1 MKDKQKAGEQIVY
14 GVVKISEKG
23 QIIIPVELR
32 KETGLKAGDQLVVT
46 KSRDGEG
53 ILLLPIKV
61 LDEMLASS
69 KYYYT

>member
-1 MKDKQKAGEQIVY
+1 
-14 GVVKISEKG
+14 
-23 QIIIPVELR
+23 
-32 KETGLKAGDQLVVT
+32 VVT